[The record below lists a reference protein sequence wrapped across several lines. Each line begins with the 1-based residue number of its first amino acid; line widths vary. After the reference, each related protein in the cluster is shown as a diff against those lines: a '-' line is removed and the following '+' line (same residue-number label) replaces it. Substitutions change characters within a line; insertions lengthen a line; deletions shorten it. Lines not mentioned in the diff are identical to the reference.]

1 MHRKPVDTRGK
12 HMDMTPTRPYLVR
25 AIYEW
30 IIDNRC
36 TPYLLLDAGVAG
48 LRVPRQAIKDGR
60 VLLNVA
66 PHAVDRLDLGLDEI
80 RFNARFSGVSQSIV
94 APTAA
99 VLAIYAQE
107 NGQGMM
113 FPAEDPGE
121 TTDEADSAESAQA
134 TDEGGQ
140 DIGDPPPAP
149 VPERQRP
156 SLRIVK

>member
-1 MHRKPVDTRGK
+1 
-12 HMDMTPTRPYLVR
+12 MDMTPTRPYLVR
-25 AIYEW
+25 AIYDW

-36 TPYLLLDAGVAG
+36 TPYLLLDAAVAG
-48 LRVPRQAIKDGR
+48 VRVPRQAVKDGR
-60 VLLNVA
+60 VLLNIA
-66 PHAVDRLDLGLDEI
+66 PHAVDRLELGLDEI

-113 FPAEDPGE
+113 FPAEDQGE
-121 TTDEADSAESAQA
+121 ESAEAQA
-134 TDEGGQ
+134 QDDVEAAGDDADGAQ
-140 DIGDPPPAP
+140 DIGAPPTAPAP
-149 VPERQRP
+149 DRPRP